1 MERNRW
7 NLRQIESVFAQNQVV
22 ASNKTKPN
30 DDEQVRKC
38 FSLKAS
44 GILDSVPK
52 SEVQLMMRRLIL
64 ARSFASVSQHRRLPK
79 HMLL

>member
-1 MERNRW
+1 MEPEANRI
-7 NLRQIESVFAQNQVV
+7 RFRAESSSSKQQN
-22 ASNKTKPN
+22 TKPN